1 MERIFAVLSMKSNK
15 FEKKTSR
22 PRSTDVFAV
31 GVDVGGTKVAAALV
45 DAAGQIRFRS
55 RSNMVTN
62 GTGSDGLDAVVSVI
76 RKLIL
81 ESALAPDVRAIGIC
95 APGPLNPE
103 AGIVINPPNV
113 PCWRNYPL
121 VAEVERIFQMPVKL
135 DNDANA
141 AALAEAT
148 WGAGRPYRSVFYVG
162 IGTGIGTG
170 IVFDGQILH
179 GASGA
184 AGEGGHMGIDMRG
197 PRCNCG
203 KRGCVEVFASGPAI
217 AGRIRQKLQAE
228 PSLTL
233 LGLPADSLESVT
245 AELVGQAAA
254 KGDPLAL
261 SVIDEVVEI
270 LAYWLGNI
278 VDLIEPD
285 VVIIGGG
292 VAPMLAPY
300 LDRIYKRWQGA
311 CINPRAQVIPII
323 LSSYGDDAGVTGAA
337 ALCGIVSSR

>member
-1 MERIFAVLSMKSNK
+1 MPNPTDGFA
-15 FEKKTSR
+15 
-22 PRSTDVFAV
+22 A
-31 GVDVGGTKVAAALV
+31 GVDVGGTKIAAALV
-45 DAAGQIRFRS
+45 DATGRIRFRS
-55 RSNMVTN
+55 RSNMVAN
-62 GTGSDGLDAVVSVI
+62 GTASAGLKAVVSTV
-76 RKLIL
+76 RKLMPD
-81 ESALAPDVRAIGIC
+81 SAPSSLVRAIGIC
-95 APGPLNPE
+95 APDPLDPGT
-103 AGIVINPPNV
+103 GIVINPPNV

-170 IVFDGQILH
+170 IIFDGRILH

-184 AGEGGHMGIDMRG
+184 AGEGGHMGIDLRG

-203 KRGCVEVFASGPAI
+203 KRGCIEVFASGPAI
-217 AGRIRQKLQAE
+217 AVRARKKLQAS
-228 PSLTL
+228 PNSTL
-233 LGLPADSLESVT
+233 LESSGGKVDAVT
-245 AELVGQAAA
+245 TELVARAAA
-254 KGDPLAL
+254 NGDRLAL
-261 SVIDEVVEI
+261 TIIDEVVEM

-278 VDLIEPD
+278 LDLIEPD

-292 VAPMLAPY
+292 VALMLAPY
-300 LDRIYKRWQGA
+300 LDGIHTRWQGA

-323 LSSYGDDAGVTGAA
+323 LSSYGHDAGVIGAA
-337 ALCGIVSSR
+337 ALCSTANSSATKISKEAR

>member
-1 MERIFAVLSMKSNK
+1 MPQVKDF
-15 FEKKTSR
+15 
-22 PRSTDVFAV
+22 FAV

-45 DAAGQIRFRS
+45 DSAGQIRFRN
-55 RSNMVTN
+55 RSNMVAN
-62 GTGSDGLDAVVSVI
+62 GTASDGLDAVVSTI
-76 RKLIL
+76 RKLIC
-81 ESALAPDVRAIGIC
+81 ESGLAPDVRAIGIC

-121 VAEVERIFQMPVKL
+121 VAEVERIFKMPVKI

-217 AGRIRQKLQAE
+217 AGRMRQRLQAD
-228 PSLTL
+228 PSSRL
-233 LGLPADSLESVT
+233 LGLPVNGLEKVT
-245 AELVGQAAA
+245 AELVGQTAA

-261 SVIDEVVEI
+261 SVINEVVEI

-278 VDLIEPD
+278 IDLIEPD
-285 VVIIGGG
+285 VVIMGGG

-300 LDRIYKRWQGA
+300 LDGIYKHWQGA
-311 CINPRAQVIPII
+311 CINPRAQAIPII

-337 ALCGIVSSR
+337 ALCGSVSFQ

>member
-1 MERIFAVLSMKSNK
+1 MFAVLSMKSDK
-15 FEKKTSR
+15 LSVPQSKDF
-22 PRSTDVFAV
+22 FAV

-45 DAAGQIRFRS
+45 DSAGQIRFRS
-55 RSNMVTN
+55 RSNMVAN
-62 GTGSDGLDAVVSVI
+62 GTASDGLDAVVSTV
-76 RKLIL
+76 RKLIC
-81 ESALAPDVRAIGIC
+81 ESALGPDVRAIGIC
-95 APGPLNPE
+95 APGPLSPE

-170 IVFDGQILH
+170 IVFDGRILH
-179 GASGA
+179 GTSGA

-217 AGRIRQKLQAE
+217 AGRMRQKLQADHE
-228 PSLTL
+228 GSTL
-233 LGLPADSLESVT
+233 LGLSSDDLEGVT

-254 KGDPLAL
+254 KGDRLAL

-285 VVIIGGG
+285 VVIVGGG
-292 VAPMLAPY
+292 VAPTLAPY
-300 LDRIYKRWQGA
+300 LEGIYKRWHGA

-337 ALCGIVSSR
+337 ALCGIVSSQ

>member
-1 MERIFAVLSMKSNK
+1 
-15 FEKKTSR
+15 
-22 PRSTDVFAV
+22 V

-45 DAAGQIRFRS
+45 DSAGHIRFRS
-55 RSNMVTN
+55 RSNMVAN
-62 GTGSDGLDAVVSVI
+62 GTASEGLDTVVSTV
-76 RKLIL
+76 RKLIC

-121 VAEVERIFQMPVKL
+121 VAEVERIFQLPVKL

-170 IVFDGQILH
+170 IVFDGRILH

-217 AGRIRQKLQAE
+217 AGRMRQRLQADHE
-228 PSLTL
+228 GSTL
-233 LGLPADSLESVT
+233 LGLSGDDLEGVT

-254 KGDPLAL
+254 KGDRLAL
-261 SVIDEVVEI
+261 SVIDEVIEI

-285 VVIIGGG
+285 VIIVGGG

-300 LDRIYKRWQGA
+300 LDGIYKRWRGA
-311 CINPRAQVIPII
+311 CINPRAQVIPLIP
-323 LSSYGDDAGVTGAA
+323 SSYADDAGVTGAA
-337 ALCGIVSSR
+337 ALCGIGSSQ

>member
-1 MERIFAVLSMKSNK
+1 MFAVLSMKS
-15 FEKKTSR
+15 EKLSMPQSR
-22 PRSTDVFAV
+22 DFFAV

-45 DAAGQIRFRS
+45 DSAGHIRFRS
-55 RSNMVTN
+55 RSNMVANETA
-62 GTGSDGLDAVVSVI
+62 SEGLDTVVSTV
-76 RKLIL
+76 RKLIC

-170 IVFDGQILH
+170 IVFDRRILH

-217 AGRIRQKLQAE
+217 AGRMRQKIQADHE
-228 PSLTL
+228 GSTL
-233 LGLPADSLESVT
+233 LGLSGDDLEGVT
-245 AELVGQAAA
+245 AEFVGQAAA
-254 KGDPLAL
+254 KGDRLAL

-300 LDRIYKRWQGA
+300 LDGIYKRWQGA
-311 CINPRAQVIPII
+311 CINPRAQLIPII
-323 LSSYGDDAGVTGAA
+323 LSSYADDAGVTGAA
-337 ALCGIVSSR
+337 ALCGISGSQ

>member
-1 MERIFAVLSMKSNK
+1 MNTPQSN
-15 FEKKTSR
+15 
-22 PRSTDVFAV
+22 DLFAV
-31 GVDVGGTKVAAALV
+31 GVDVGGSKVAAALV
-45 DAAGQIRFRS
+45 DATGQVRFRS
-55 RSNMVTN
+55 RANMVANRTAY
-62 GTGSDGLDAVVSVI
+62 DGLDAVVSTV

-81 ESALAPDVRAIGIC
+81 ESALAPDVKAIGVC

-103 AGIVINPPNV
+103 AGVVINPPNV

-170 IVFDGQILH
+170 IVFDGRILH

-217 AGRIRQKLQAE
+217 ASRIKQKLQAD
-228 PSLTL
+228 PTSKLM
-233 LGLPADSLESVT
+233 GLPVENLETVT
-245 AELVGQAAA
+245 AELVGRAAA
-254 KGDPLAL
+254 AGDSLAL
-261 SVIDEVVEI
+261 SVIHEVIEI
-270 LAYWLGNI
+270 FAYWLGNV

-300 LDRIYKRWQGA
+300 LDGIYKCWQGA
-311 CINPRAQVIPII
+311 CINPRAQVIPIV
-323 LSSYGDDAGVTGAA
+323 LSSYGDDAGVIGAA
-337 ALCGIVSSR
+337 ALCGAVTAPEDAR

>member
-1 MERIFAVLSMKSNK
+1 MKSEKLSMPQSKD
-15 FEKKTSR
+15 F
-22 PRSTDVFAV
+22 FAV

-45 DAAGQIRFRS
+45 DSAGQIRFRS
-55 RSNMVTN
+55 RSNMVSN
-62 GTGSDGLDAVVSVI
+62 GTASDGLDAVVSTVRELI
-76 RKLIL
+76 R

-121 VAEVERIFQMPVKL
+121 VAEVERIFQLPVKL

-170 IVFDGQILH
+170 IVFDGRILH

-217 AGRIRQKLQAE
+217 AGRTRQKLQAD
-228 PSLTL
+228 SSSTL
-233 LGLPADSLESVT
+233 LGLSSGDLERVT

-254 KGDPLAL
+254 KGDRLAL

-300 LDRIYKRWQGA
+300 LDGIHKRWQGA

-323 LSSYGDDAGVTGAA
+323 LSSYADDAGVTGAA
-337 ALCGIVSSR
+337 ALCGIGSSQ